1 MRLRSRF
8 PLGDYQR
15 EFSCLE
21 FRRIGIVLP
30 LFTASALGG
39 PNTIGIVLLAWR
51 RASAAAMSGSCART
65 LRQAE
70 LDDDVLPFDV
80 AQSLPESGIDTS
92 ATSWSLRGDDR
103 VYL

>member
-1 MRLRSRF
+1 MHRGHPSDVPPGPRQASGHPGR
-8 PLGDYQR
+8 D
-15 EFSCLE
+15 
-21 FRRIGIVLP
+21 RID
-30 LFTASALGG
+30 GG
-39 PNTIGIVLLAWR
+39 PNTIGIVTGQRGRHVGELR
-51 RASAAAMSGSCART
+51 RT

-80 AQSLPESGIDTS
+80 AQFAQSLPESGIGTS